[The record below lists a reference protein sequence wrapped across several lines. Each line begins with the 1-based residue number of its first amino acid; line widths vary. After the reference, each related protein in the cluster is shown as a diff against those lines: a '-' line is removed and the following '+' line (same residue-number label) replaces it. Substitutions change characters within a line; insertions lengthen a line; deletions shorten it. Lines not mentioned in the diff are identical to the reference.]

1 MSPREASDRLF
12 VFQNRFDN
20 LYRKYL
26 AYTNG
31 EELFGL
37 SITEYPELMQIKYAC
52 STYYSFEIDFQI
64 YPIICTLYKGK
75 NSTCCKNC
83 TAYIMP

>member
-1 MSPREASDRLF
+1 MVNGLPPREASDRLF

-26 AYTNG
+26 AYSNG

-37 SITEYPELMQIKYAC
+37 SLTEYPELMQIKSVC
-52 STYYSFEIDFQI
+52 LKF
-64 YPIICTLYKGK
+64 
-75 NSTCCKNC
+75 
-83 TAYIMP
+83 